1 MGNSMKRQKT
11 ILLIATLDTKGQE
24 ALFVKNLIE
33 EKGVRTLLMDVGVTG
48 KSPLRPDFSSLE
60 VAEAASRTLQEL
72 LSFGDEARAMGEMAK
87 GAEKIVA
94 EHFEKGDFDGVIALG
109 GTMGTALALR
119 VFRKLPIGVTKV
131 LASTVALSY
140 FVTPQAVHSD
150 ILMVQVATDLWGL
163 NRVVKKDL
171 TKAALA
177 AACAVESGNEAQE
190 EGAPFIAMT
199 TLGGSYLTYASPV
212 KEALEREGYEVAIFH
227 SVSMQGAIMERLVM
241 EGRVD
246 GVLDLC
252 PQEVL
257 TEHCGGYCC
266 SPGRLKAA
274 AQMGIPQVVGPGGIG
289 AFPWGSLE
297 DLPERFG
304 GRLTKWHNEIASAIK
319 ATEGEMAEVARI
331 MARRLNRSKGP
342 VVVVIPE
349 DGFFEYD
356 RPGAFFHDP
365 EGRRVFVNTLRE
377 ELNSDIEFVSMD
389 CHINDPRYAERVSE
403 IALRILR

>member
-1 MGNSMKRQKT
+1 MKMPKT

-33 EKGVRTLLMDVGVTG
+33 ERGVRTLVMDVGVTG
-48 KSPLRPDFSSLE
+48 KSPLRADFPNPE
-60 VAEAASRTLQEL
+60 VAGAASRTLQEL
-72 LSFGDEARAMGEMAK
+72 LSYGDEARAMDEMAK
-87 GAEKIVA
+87 GAERIVA

-150 ILMVQVATDLWGL
+150 IVMVQVASDLWGL

-171 TKAALA
+171 TKAA
-177 AACAVESGNEAQE
+177 VESEDEGQE

-199 TLGGSYLTYASPV
+199 TLGGSYLKYASPV
-212 KEALEREGYEVAIFH
+212 KAALEREGYEVAIFH
-227 SVSMQGAIMERLVM
+227 SVSMQGAIMERLIM

-274 AQMGIPQVVGPGGIG
+274 AQMGIPQVVAPGGIG

-297 DLPERFG
+297 DLPERFK
-304 GRLTKWHNEIASAIK
+304 GRPAKWHNEIASAIK
-319 ATEGEMAEVARI
+319 ATKGELAEVARI

-342 VVVVIPE
+342 VAVVIPE

-356 RPGAFFHDP
+356 RPGAFFYDP
-365 EGRRVFVNTLRE
+365 EGRRLFVNTLRD
-377 ELNSDIEFVSMD
+377 ELNPDIEFESMD
-389 CHINDPRYAERVSE
+389 CHINDPEYAKRVSD
-403 IALRILR
+403 IAFRILP

>member
-1 MGNSMKRQKT
+1 MKKQKT

-33 EKGVRTLLMDVGVTG
+33 ERGVRTLVMDVGVTG
-48 KSPLRPDFSSLE
+48 KSPLRADFPNLE
-60 VAEAASRTLQEL
+60 VAGAASRTLPEL

-87 GAEKIVA
+87 GAERIVA

-119 VFRKLPIGVTKV
+119 VFRKLPIGVAKV

-150 ILMVQVATDLWGL
+150 IVMVQVAADLWGL

-177 AACAVESGNEAQE
+177 VTCAVETEEEVQE
-190 EGAPFIAMT
+190 ESTPFIAMT
-199 TLGGSYLTYASPV
+199 TLGGSYLKYASPV
-212 KEALEREGYEVAIFH
+212 KEALEREGYEVAVFH
-227 SVSMQGAIMERLVM
+227 SVSMQGAIMERLIM
-241 EGRVD
+241 EGMVD

-257 TEHCGGYCC
+257 AEHCGGYCC

-274 AQMGIPQVVGPGGIG
+274 AQMGIPQVIGPGGIG

-297 DLPERFG
+297 DLPERFK
-304 GRLTKWHNEIASAIK
+304 GRPAKWHNEIASAIK
-319 ATEGEMAEVARI
+319 ATKGELAEVARI

-342 VVVVIPE
+342 VAVVIPE

-356 RPGAFFHDP
+356 RPGAFFYDP
-365 EGRRVFVNTLRE
+365 EGRGIFVNTLRD
-377 ELNSDIEFVSMD
+377 ELNSDIEFISMD
-389 CHINDPRYAERVSE
+389 CHINDPEYAEQVFE

>member
-48 KSPLRPDFSSLE
+48 KSPLRPDFSSPE
-60 VAEAASRTLQEL
+60 VAGAASRTLQEL

-87 GAEKIVA
+87 GAERIVA

-212 KEALEREGYEVAIFH
+212 KEALEREGYEVGIFH
-227 SVSMQGAIMERLVM
+227 SVSMQGAIMERLIM

-274 AQMGIPQVVGPGGIG
+274 AQMGIPQVVGPGGLG

-356 RPGAFFHDP
+356 RPSAFFHDP
-365 EGRRVFVNTLRE
+365 EGRGIFVNTLRDG
-377 ELNSDIEFVSMD
+377 LNSDIEFISMD
-389 CHINDPRYAERVSE
+389 CHINDPQYAEQVFE